1 MLALASS
8 RLTVAL
14 RASRSTLIAR
24 TPATFSSAFFT
35 VMGQAAQFIPGTD
48 GVTVQVAANP
58 VIGTGP
64 ARARTRRADGRA

>member
-1 MLALASS
+1 
-8 RLTVAL
+8 
-14 RASRSTLIAR
+14 
-24 TPATFSSAFFT
+24 